1 VEEIRRFQTE
11 GPYYLGGMSFGGRVA
26 FEIARQLHAQGQSV
40 ALLALLD
47 SCPSGY
53 ARLLRQR
60 EGPIARA
67 KRILGKVNSHWEA
80 LSAVPRGKR
89 WEYVA
94 KKVRTLQRRVK
105 SKLWQSIYH
114 LRSANV
120 QKGNKILQ
128 NVKEANILASDIYLC
143 KSYPGHVTVFR
154 AMEESIDDIDPA
166 PLWRQLAKGG
176 VTVHATPGN
185 HITLLSEPHVSVLA
199 EKLKKS
205 LEKAQ
210 EMQAKAGLTPTE
222 SCITSAPAEELKLA
236 W

>member
-1 VEEIRRFQTE
+1 MQSQGLDGKKPVLTRVEDMAAVMWRRFDDSKPK

-26 FEIARQLHAQGQSV
+26 FEIARQLHAQGQAV

-67 KRILGKVNSHWEA
+67 KRILDKVNSHWEA

-105 SKLWQSIYH
+105 SKLWQNIYH

-120 QKGNKILQ
+120 QRGNKILQ
-128 NVKEANILASDIYLC
+128 NVKEANFLASDMYLC

-154 AMEESIDDIDPA
+154 AMEESIDDVDPA
-166 PLWRQLAKGG
+166 PLWRQLAKRRRHGSR
-176 VTVHATPGN
+176 HAR
-185 HITLLSEPHVSVLA
+185 EPYNPALR
-199 EKLKKS
+199 
-205 LEKAQ
+205 
-210 EMQAKAGLTPTE
+210 
-222 SCITSAPAEELKLA
+222 TSR
-236 W
+236 